1 MESKERSYVEF
12 LKVLS
17 FLAASARGCVDEPP
31 LYGPFRLVDAIS
43 RLIDFVLREKVLP
56 ESEFLVDIRKFV
68 DENKF
73 KVMLSEEEFVKF
85 LDELVRRFARELRE
99 KA

>member
-1 MESKERSYVEF
+1 MKSEGRSYVEF

-43 RLIDFVLREKVLP
+43 RLIDFVFKERIFP
-56 ESEFLVDIRKFV
+56 ENEFLTDMKEFI

-73 KVMLSEEEFVKF
+73 KVMFDEEEFVKF
-85 LDELVRRFARELRE
+85 LNELVRRFAKELKE
-99 KA
+99 KI

>member
-1 MESKERSYVEF
+1 MKSEEKSYVEF
-12 LKVLS
+12 IKVLS

-56 ESEFLVDIRKFV
+56 ENKFLVDIKKFI

-85 LDELVRRFARELRE
+85 LDELVKRFARELRE
-99 KA
+99 KV